1 MPVSILAETFDEAS
15 AQAAPSMPMIPCPTT
30 EVVPRT
36 QGRNPRR
43 HSQLQVR
50 NVGSEVVGE
59 KSPLHSLTRILA
71 NKRRNLVRTPV
82 NNNYLELWPRRSR
95 YRLSMMAT
103 KSRASILLAV
113 LYDVICLVVVVYV
126 VYSKHLAG
134 WWLLLALAVGFL
146 AVKSL
151 VRAARAITDLS
162 PPRSQT

>member
-1 MPVSILAETFDEAS
+1 
-15 AQAAPSMPMIPCPTT
+15 
-30 EVVPRT
+30 
-36 QGRNPRR
+36 
-43 HSQLQVR
+43 
-50 NVGSEVVGE
+50 
-59 KSPLHSLTRILA
+59 
-71 NKRRNLVRTPV
+71 
-82 NNNYLELWPRRSR
+82 
-95 YRLSMMAT
+95 MMAT

-126 VYSKHLAG
+126 VHSKHLAG